1 MVGTA
6 SPNSRSAAHLQA
18 RAVAL
23 RKQQAQLRTAR
34 SIGATAAEYP
44 ERTKRPTTRPHR
56 EQPSSTDNAPH
67 ATLASLQC
75 LAYREDA
82 SEMDRFQLRQETLAV
97 QLGEDSWDTRTPGSR
112 SYVGPL
118 KLRKLLK
125 HKQRHPEPTG
135 ATADRV
141 QSMKY
146 AREAEDDTKA
156 AFQLR
161 DRPNG
166 PRKLGSEGSSEAEE
180 IAAQEVVAPGAPR
193 ELDTQRRNGSSGS
206 GSDEAADNSGSRSG
220 GSGEGSGSGT
230 GSGSGQVRI
239 LPCAPKSCLSGST
252 RYAQTFGGSGQTS
265 WLADTAGGTRSSK
278 FQGSAAGTEESP
290 RSETGDTKSATP
302 VLDLTRRS
310 RPLISGAYSDGE
322 LRRVGPLALK
332 KRLRQNGSLQSAG
345 GASSTIGDGG
355 SNSAGVRQIDG
366 VPSNLDNPSAGTPH
380 RLVSASPLAGKRCRR
395 GEADDICVED
405 HDGRRNKRHVTLPT
419 ASQKAPFNSCQNL
432 QRFKKCPECGH
443 IYGNK
448 MGGRDGGSQCKTVQ
462 PVIGPD
468 GKPLL
473 SEDGRPVVQRCSYIF
488 VSNAKRKSIRKCIA
502 AEAGAALQPLDSSA
516 EAPVQPSEAG
526 TIAQH
531 VEEGL
536 QPLST
541 LEDNF
546 RDIMSRVKED
556 VERQGASFYSALA
569 ASTST
574 MCAESTDA
582 RTFYPGWN
590 PSFGSP
596 SSLVLLQHF
605 SGPAAWSMY
614 GRRANERAA
623 SPPVRLS
630 LAEAYA
636 ELCRAHEQAE
646 RNRSSA
652 GLSLPTAPPSFTCE
666 EAWGSFID
674 DVLRKNQ
681 LGPRSLSQ
689 FLEDMDCSRCHGKFV
704 AHGIDLRGLLKLVCA
719 ERANSARTLSLMLG
733 VPIGVACKITQQVM
747 LMMND
752 EQVIPKGCYF

>member
-1 MVGTA
+1 
-6 SPNSRSAAHLQA
+6 
-18 RAVAL
+18 
-23 RKQQAQLRTAR
+23 
-34 SIGATAAEYP
+34 
-44 ERTKRPTTRPHR
+44 
-56 EQPSSTDNAPH
+56 
-67 ATLASLQC
+67 
-75 LAYREDA
+75 
-82 SEMDRFQLRQETLAV
+82 MDRCQLRQETLAV

-146 AREAEDDTKA
+146 ALEAEDDTKA
-156 AFQLR
+156 AFQL
-161 DRPNG
+161 P
-166 PRKLGSEGSSEAEE
+166 
-180 IAAQEVVAPGAPR
+180 
-193 ELDTQRRNGSSGS
+193 
-206 GSDEAADNSGSRSG
+206 
-220 GSGEGSGSGT
+220 
-230 GSGSGQVRI
+230 
-239 LPCAPKSCLSGST
+239 
-252 RYAQTFGGSGQTS
+252 
-265 WLADTAGGTRSSK
+265 GGTRSSK
-278 FQGSAAGTEESP
+278 FQGSAAGTQESP

-302 VLDLTRRS
+302 VLDLTRCS

-332 KRLRQNGSLQSAG
+332 KRLRQNGSLQTAG

-405 HDGRRNKRHVTLPT
+405 HGGHRNKRHVTLPT

-462 PVIGPD
+462 PVI
-468 GKPLL
+468 
-473 SEDGRPVVQRCSYIF
+473 
-488 VSNAKRKSIRKCIA
+488 
-502 AEAGAALQPLDSSA
+502 

-546 RDIMSRVKED
+546 HDIMLGVKED

-574 MCAESTDA
+574 MCAKSTDA

-614 GRRANERAA
+614 GRLANERAA

-652 GLSLPTAPPSFTCE
+652 GLSPPTAPPSFTCE

-681 LGPRSLSQ
+681 LGPRSLSH

-704 AHGIDLRGLLKLVCA
+704 AHDLDLRGLLKLVCA
-719 ERANSARTLSLMLG
+719 ERANSARTLSSMLG

-752 EQVIPKGCYF
+752 EQE